1 MNDDPEP
8 LAVGDIIKTNYETGP
23 YRVVGIMRGC
33 TCPNY
38 VAELNAGR
46 NKLPPA
52 PEHLHLTLVKPD
64 EEGRG
69 KNHYWLNR
77 YLEEKGRIR
86 SVDTDDE
93 IFVVGKAKGQISL
106 F

>member
-1 MNDDPEP
+1 MTDEPEP
-8 LAVGDIIKTNYETGP
+8 LAVGAIIKTNYETGLH
-23 YRVVGIMRGC
+23 RVVDVMRGC

-38 VAELNAGR
+38 VAQLNAGGR
-46 NKLPPA
+46 NLPPA
-52 PEHLHLTLVKPD
+52 PEHIHVTCVKPD
-64 EEGRG
+64 EEDRP

-77 YLEEKGRIR
+77 YLEEKGRIH

-93 IFVVGKAKGQISL
+93 IFVVGKAKGQMSL